1 MRMFL
6 TVVVITLLPWAPLR
20 AQTGEVSLTYLAN
33 MGVLV
38 ERGDTR
44 IVIDGL
50 HRGGLREYAA
60 VPPALLDPLEQART
74 PFPALTLA
82 LTTHRHLDHFDAASV
97 AARLA
102 ADTGVVYV
110 AAGETV
116 DSLYARTLLPR
127 SHPRVRAA
135 VPPEQGETRLGFPG
149 LELSVLDL
157 PHNPTPSRRVANVG
171 FLLDLG
177 GFRILHVGDA
187 DPARERF
194 DPHRLSQRAVDVAIV
209 PFWYL
214 TGEDDAVRTSIGARV
229 WVATH
234 IPPADTAS
242 VRRQVLAR
250 MPDALVLTTPGARHR
265 LR

>member
-6 TVVVITLLPWAPLR
+6 TVVVITVLPWAPLR
-20 AQTGEVSLTYLAN
+20 AQSGEVSLTYLAN

-38 ERGDTR
+38 ERGGVR
-44 IVIDGL
+44 VVVDGL
-50 HRGGLREYAA
+50 HRGGLSEYAA
-60 VPPALLDPLEQART
+60 VPAPLLQALEQARA
-74 PFPALTLA
+74 PFTSLDLA

-110 AAGETV
+110 AARETV
-116 DSLYARTLLPR
+116 DSLYARSTLPR
-127 SHPRVRAA
+127 PHPRVRAA
-135 VPPEQGETRLGFPG
+135 VPPEQNETRLSFTG
-149 LELSVLDL
+149 LELAVLDL

-171 FLLDLG
+171 FLMDLG
-177 GFRILHVGDA
+177 GLRVLHVGDA
-187 DPARERF
+187 DPVSERF
-194 DPHRLSQRAVDVAIV
+194 APHRLSSRGVDVAIV

-214 TGEDDAVRTSIGARV
+214 TGEDDAVRTSIGARI

-234 IPPADTAS
+234 IPPADTAL

-250 MPDALVLTTPGARHR
+250 VPGAIVLTSPGERHPIR
-265 LR
+265 